1 MTASKVQLKEPVAR
15 SLEYWASV
23 RGSEHALY
31 EADTALTYGEWNDY
45 ADLLADALAGR
56 GLGADDVIAVRCR
69 NRIEWAVIALAAA
82 KIDVPLLTLDPD
94 LSGRALRDRL
104 IAGRASAIIIGDTDP
119 GAISSALEGIPF
131 RLRASMDT
139 ARPGFF
145 NFWDL

>member
-56 GLGADDVIAVRCR
+56 GLGLDDVIAVCCR
-69 NRIEWAVIALAAA
+69 NRIEWAVIALACA
-82 KIDVPLLTLDPD
+82 KLDARLLSLDPD
-94 LSGRALRDRL
+94 LP
-104 IAGRASAIIIGDTDP
+104 SAI
-119 GAISSALEGIPF
+119 LRE
-131 RLRASMDT
+131 RL
-139 ARPGFF
+139 
-145 NFWDL
+145 